1 MTAPYRDQATSLVQ
15 VQRGACPWCRAPVS
29 FAASEQTAVCDRCG
43 ARYASELALA
53 TTQPATPAVVARPR
67 IGYYA
72 LLTCI
77 AAAGILL
84 IPLAIALVVAGVAFA
99 AGIYLGFGLPS
110 FQTTKQLPA
119 RSNPDDETH

>member
-1 MTAPYRDQATSLVQ
+1 MQ

-29 FAASEQTAVCDRCG
+29 FAASDRTSVCDRCG
-43 ARYASELALA
+43 ARYSSELAL
-53 TTQPATPAVVARPR
+53 TTTRPVAPTVVARPR

-72 LLTCI
+72 LLTGI
-77 AAAGILL
+77 AAAGIVL

-99 AGIYLGFGLPS
+99 AGVYLGFGLPS

-119 RSNPDDETH
+119 RSNPDDETQPPR